1 MGDGLHGV
9 LDEWVVP
16 SIHHFVGSLEERETF
31 IEWCDDDE
39 EGFNFVEENHHTD
52 TKDLIFK
59 ITNT

>member
-1 MGDGLHGV
+1 M
-9 LDEWVVP
+9 VP